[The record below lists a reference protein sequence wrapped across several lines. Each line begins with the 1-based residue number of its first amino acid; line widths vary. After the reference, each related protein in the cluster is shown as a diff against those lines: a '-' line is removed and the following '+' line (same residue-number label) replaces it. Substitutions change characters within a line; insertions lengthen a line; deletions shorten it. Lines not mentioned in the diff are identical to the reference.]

1 MTPLRILI
9 ADDSLEF
16 LAACHRFLNSLPG
29 VRIVAAATDGYLAL
43 HNCEQT
49 QPDLVLLDAFMDGLD
64 GFQTAHRLKAQRHP
78 PVIVMT
84 SLHDFET
91 YRVIAQASGADA
103 YVPKSEL
110 FVRLP
115 LLFASLVPPRPP
127 ASSERR
133 ELACTA
139 AR

>member
-1 MTPLRILI
+1 MLPLRILI

-16 LAACHRFLNSLPG
+16 LAACQRFLSSLPD
-29 VRIVAAATDGYLAL
+29 VRVVAAATDGYLAL

-49 QPDLVLLDAFMDGLD
+49 QPDIVLLDAFMDGLD
-64 GFQTAHRLKAQRHP
+64 GFQTAHRLKTQRHP
-78 PVIVMT
+78 PVVVMT

-91 YRVIAQASGADA
+91 YRVIAHAAGADA

-115 LLFASLVPPRPP
+115 VLFASLVSTRP
-127 ASSERR
+127 AAAFSG
-133 ELACTA
+133 ELACTG